1 MLRCNKNQ
9 YYLIFKC
16 SLIDSIMYFAIS
28 YFHSQYKPRINPI
41 KNNVIYLAV
50 VGIPVEE
57 TNGFSAN
64 AM

>member
-1 MLRCNKNQ
+1 M
-9 YYLIFKC
+9 FKC

-50 VGIPVEE
+50 VGIPVEVVK
-57 TNGFSAN
+57 GDSAKHI
-64 AM
+64 